1 MIDAQKSQGMK
12 ILLVGSGGRE
22 HALAWKLSQSSRLD
36 RLFIAPGNAGT
47 AALGTNVSLGVED
60 IPGLVEFTQREKIDL
75 VIVGP
80 EAPLARGLA
89 DALQAA
95 GVLVFGPTRLAAR
108 METSKIFSKA
118 FMERHGIPTARYAAF
133 TDYELALRH
142 LYSVDYPVVIKASG
156 LAAGK
161 GVLIPESREEA
172 HQNLQ
177 DLMVDGLLGTVGHEV
192 VIEERL
198 EGEEVSLLAFT
209 DGVTVRSM
217 PPAQDHKR
225 LLDGDQGPNT
235 GGMGAYAPAPVC
247 PPELAEELTHSIIQA
262 AVDGLRSE
270 GICYQGVL
278 YAGLMLT
285 ADGPRVLEFNCRF
298 GDPETQV
305 LMPLLDSDL
314 IDIAESCARGK
325 LDQTE
330 IRWKDDA
337 CACVVLAS
345 QGYPGKSL
353 TGVSIQGLETERDH
367 SIIFHAATSLVGGQ
381 YLTSGG
387 RVLGI
392 TAWGKTLR
400 NAIDRTRSVI
410 GEIHFE
416 GMQYRTDIGARGL
429 RHPCGLPSAYAEA
442 GVNIDAGMRAVSLMS
457 AAVRSTYNPSVLGGI
472 GSFGGMLDASH
483 LKSMERPIL
492 VSSTDGIGTKIMVA
506 AHAGRYGGLGRDIV
520 NHCIDD
526 ILVQGARPL
535 FFLDYFASSCLQPE
549 IIAEIITG
557 MADACREAG
566 CVLIGGETAEM
577 PGVYQ
582 ENELDI
588 AGTIVGLV
596 EYGNILPKANLQAG
610 DLLVGLRSSGF
621 HTNGFS
627 LLRRIFQDT
636 PFDTIFPGM
645 DCPLEDVL
653 LEPHRSYLP
662 LLGPALDASDSPVKA
677 LAHLTGGGI
686 IDNLPRVLP
695 QHLNAN
701 IRRGSWQV
709 PPIFSILQEKGNVSD
724 DEMLRVFNMGIGMV
738 AVIAPENIMRF
749 QEMLP
754 EEAWVIGE
762 LAAGDRKIVFA

>member
-1 MIDAQKSQGMK
+1 MA
-12 ILLVGSGGRE
+12 
-22 HALAWKLSQSSRLD
+22 
-36 RLFIAPGNAGT
+36 
-47 AALGTNVSLGVED
+47 
-60 IPGLVEFTQREKIDL
+60 
-75 VIVGP
+75 
-80 EAPLARGLA
+80 
-89 DALQAA
+89 
-95 GVLVFGPTRLAAR
+95 
-108 METSKIFSKA
+108 
-118 FMERHGIPTARYAAF
+118 RHGIPTARYAAF
-133 TDYELALRH
+133 TDYTLALNH
-142 LYSVDYPVVIKASG
+142 LNSVDYPVVIKASG

-161 GVLIPESREEA
+161 GVLIPGSKEEA
-172 HQNLQ
+172 RQTLY
-177 DLMVDGLLGTVGHEV
+177 DLMVGNLLGAVGHDV

-209 DGVTVRSM
+209 DGVTVCSM

-225 LLDGDQGPNT
+225 LLVDDRGPNT

-247 PPELAEELTHSIIQA
+247 PPALVKELTQTILQT

-270 GICYQGVL
+270 GIPYRGVL

-314 IDIAESCARGK
+314 MDIAESCVNGT
-325 LDQTE
+325 LDQME
-330 IRWKDDA
+330 IHWKNEA
-337 CACVVLAS
+337 CACFVLAS
-345 QGYPGKSL
+345 AGYPGKSV
-353 TGVSIQGLETERDH
+353 TGLPIHGLETRREHRTV
-367 SIIFHAATSLVGGQ
+367 FHAATRQNGEQ
-381 YLTSGG
+381 ILTSGG
-387 RVLGI
+387 RVLGV
-392 TAWGKTLR
+392 TAWDKTLKD
-400 NAIDRTRSVI
+400 AIELARSAI

-416 GMQYRTDIGARGL
+416 GMQYREDIGARGL
-429 RHPCGLPSAYAEA
+429 RHQCELPSAYATA
-442 GVNIDAGMRAVSLMS
+442 GVNIDAGNRAVRLMS
-457 AAVRSTYNPSVLGGI
+457 DAVRSTYNRHVLDGI

-492 VSSTDGIGTKIMVA
+492 VSSTDGVGTKIMVA
-506 AHAGRYGGLGRDIV
+506 AQAGRYCGLGYDIV

-549 IIAEIITG
+549 MVAEIVMG

-596 EYGNILPKANLQAG
+596 EYDKILSKTRLQPG

-627 LLRRIFQDT
+627 LLRHVFNDT
-636 PFDTIFPGM
+636 PLDTVFPGM
-645 DCPLEDVL
+645 DCPLEDAL
-653 LEPHRSYLP
+653 LEPHRSYLS
-662 LLGPALDASDSPVKA
+662 LLGPVLDAPDSPVKA

-686 IDNLPRVLP
+686 IENLPRVLP
-695 QHLNAN
+695 QHLDAHV
-701 IRRGSWQV
+701 RRGSWPV
-709 PPIFSILQEKGNVSD
+709 PPIFSIVQQKGNISN

-738 AVIAPENIMRF
+738 AVLAPENLTRF

-762 LAAGDRKIVFA
+762 LTAGDRKFILE